1 MATLID
7 IIGGIFIGGFLLLIA
22 LTATDTATTEFFN
35 YNSDAIMQQNL
46 AKTSE
51 IIQYDLRKMGYG
63 IPEGDQ
69 NTILNV
75 ATGNR
80 LKFLTHLNSDP
91 EARVDIAAVATID
104 NIVDTIEYV
113 ALPFDSVDYYD
124 TTVTTYRI
132 QRTLKISPN
141 YRHTMTVGV
150 IGNQRVFRYLNYLGD
165 ETAYIPATRMVEVT
179 LTAFDPR
186 VFLSRDWVDSKLTD
200 PSNAELRKKEL
211 RRLLRA
217 SYWRQTR
224 LISRNLSR

>member
-7 IIGGIFIGGFLLLIA
+7 IIGGIFVGGFLLLIA
-22 LTATDTATTEFFN
+22 LSATDTATTEFFN

-46 AKTSE
+46 AKTSK

-63 IPEGDQ
+63 VPEELES
-69 NTILNV
+69 TILNV

-80 LKFLTHLNSDP
+80 LKFLAHLNSDP
-91 EARVDIAAVATID
+91 DARVNIAAVATID
-104 NIVDTIEYV
+104 HIVDTIEYV

-124 TTVTTYRI
+124 TTVTTYRL
-132 QRTLKISPN
+132 QRTLRISPN

-150 IGNQRVFRYLNYLGD
+150 IGNQQVFRYLDQIGN
-165 ETAYIPATRMVEVT
+165 ETAFIPGTRIVEVT

-186 VFLSRDWVDSKLTD
+186 IFLSRDWVDSKLTD

>member
-124 TTVTTYRI
+124 TTVTT
-132 QRTLKISPN
+132 
-141 YRHTMTVGV
+141 MTVGV

>member
-22 LTATDTATTEFFN
+22 LSATDTATTEFFN

-46 AKTSE
+46 AKTSK

-63 IPEGDQ
+63 IPEAAQDS
-69 NTILNV
+69 ILNV

-80 LKFLTHLNSDP
+80 LKFLAHLNSDP
-91 EARVDIAAVATID
+91 DARVDIAAVTAID

-113 ALPFDSVDYYD
+113 ALPFDSVNYYD
-124 TTVTTYRI
+124 TTITTYRV

-141 YRHTMTVGV
+141 YRHTMMVGV
-150 IGNQRVFRYLNYLGD
+150 IGNQRVFRYLNQIGD

-186 VFLSRDWVDSKLTD
+186 VFLSRDWVDSKLTN
-200 PSNAELRKKEL
+200 PSDVELRKKEL